1 MKKNIYLFIH
11 YNLSKS
17 HDHSHVKLKLRLL
30 LFTNIELETDVDMS
44 ELANLPPVSVSFE
57 VKLPDEIDE
66 EEVVTL
72 LQVLQEDVE
81 GFDEMLQAVQSIDKH
96 EQLNQREP
104 QTDQNLQVSAQQHKP
119 EPVPAQQSE
128 PNLHVVVPQTDQNL
142 KVPAQH
148 EPNLE
153 VPDEQPINTTT
164 LGRFKQLDADA
175 LLEIEQNQYSA
186 ATKKNTK
193 WGIGVFNGTK

>member
-1 MKKNIYLFIH
+1 M
-11 YNLSKS
+11 
-17 HDHSHVKLKLRLL
+17 
-30 LFTNIELETDVDMS
+30 ELETDVDMS

-57 VKLPDEIDE
+57 VTLPDEIDE

-81 GFDEMLQAVQSIDKH
+81 GFDEMLLQAVQSVDNH
-96 EQLNQREP
+96 EQLNQTEP
-104 QTDQNLQVSAQQHKP
+104 QTEQNLQVFAQQHEP
-119 EPVPAQQSE
+119 EPVP
-128 PNLHVVVPQTDQNL
+128 
-142 KVPAQH
+142 
-148 EPNLE
+148 
-153 VPDEQPINTTT
+153 EQPINTTS

-193 WGIGVFNGTK
+193 WGIGVFKGTK

>member
-1 MKKNIYLFIH
+1 ME
-11 YNLSKS
+11 
-17 HDHSHVKLKLRLL
+17 LK
-30 LFTNIELETDVDMS
+30 TDVDMS
-44 ELANLPPVSVSFE
+44 ELANLPPVSVSCE

-66 EEVVTL
+66 EEVITL

-81 GFDEMLQAVQSIDKH
+81 GFDEMLLQAVQSIDNH
-96 EQLNQREP
+96 EQLNQTEP
-104 QTDQNLQVSAQQHKP
+104 QTDQNLQVSAQQHEP

-128 PNLHVVVPQTDQNL
+128 PNLHVDVPQTDQNL

-153 VPDEQPINTTT
+153 VPDEQPISTTT

-175 LLEIEQNQYSA
+175 FLDIEQSNIVLQQ
-186 ATKKNTK
+186 K
-193 WGIGVFNGTK
+193 